1 MAYIKV
7 KDRRILERKE
17 FRDYIKLS
25 DDKVLD
31 TKKNNIDLLGDD
43 EIFVQVEDTE
53 HYWISNYG
61 RLTNNMRKDKT
72 FFFHKMNS
80 GNPER
85 SVHWTI
91 VTYDFDGSAI
101 HEETSP
107 EILVAKHF
115 LIKSTGCNKIWQWHI
130 DDDMNNNYYKNLIYV
145 SAEEYELLR
154 KHVKTVAEL
163 GREQEYYDYNTV
175 KGNPAYSI
183 WAGIYGR
190 CYGGNSL
197 LVNRCYDDAFMCDEW
212 KNSRD
217 AFAEWYSA
225 NYYECDGERM
235 AVDKDLL
242 NRGNK
247 EYAPDKYRVY
257 KIEDKYFPLITTFE
271 KEDCNVEK
279 SYIISPEGVK
289 EINEKDVTST
299 DEDISP
305 INVKTY
311 SYEIP
316 EELYKYPYLTIKK
329 TVIEKGYNHW
339 TNFHWNT
346 LTPTD
351 GITFTLKCYDE
362 LHIKE
367 YFIFDSEE
375 FYNVTEA
382 DDKTSIDI
390 ISTLWLDKHSGFVF
404 TVSDTE

>member
-1 MAYIKV
+1 MKFF
-7 KDRRILERKE
+7 RRFFNKFFVIGFIIIL
-17 FRDYIKLS
+17 IS
-25 DDKVLD
+25 II
-31 TKKNNIDLLGDD
+31 IDLSINDCIIKMIIVNLSNTIGIALLIGSIFDFSKNSND
-43 EIFVQVEDTE
+43 FMDFVSSILKDIIVSKNFLKGLEDKEKKKALEMVLTPSGNQLEQCSDIQMYFQRKIDETMEIFHTNFKTNLVVNAEIRKLDGIVQTF
-53 HYWISNYG
+53 IT
-61 RLTNNMRKDKT
+61 LT
-72 FFFHKMNS
+72 
-80 GNPER
+80 
-85 SVHWTI
+85 
-91 VTYDFDGSAI
+91 
-101 HEETSP
+101 
-107 EILVAKHF
+107 
-115 LIKSTGCNKIWQWHI
+115 
-130 DDDMNNNYYKNLIYV
+130 
-145 SAEEYELLR
+145 
-154 KHVKTVAEL
+154 
-163 GREQEYYDYNTV
+163 
-175 KGNPAYSI
+175 
-183 WAGIYGR
+183 
-190 CYGGNSL
+190 
-197 LVNRCYDDAFMCDEW
+197 
-212 KNSRD
+212 
-217 AFAEWYSA
+217 
-225 NYYECDGERM
+225 
-235 AVDKDLL
+235 
-242 NRGNK
+242 
-247 EYAPDKYRVY
+247 YRVY

-289 EINEKDVTST
+289 EISEKDITST

>member
-1 MAYIKV
+1 MKFFHRFFNKFFVIGFIT
-7 KDRRILERKE
+7 IL
-17 FRDYIKLS
+17 IS
-25 DDKVLD
+25 II
-31 TKKNNIDLLGDD
+31 IDLSINDCIIKMIIVNLSNTIGIALLIGSIFDFSKNSND
-43 EIFVQVEDTE
+43 FMDFVSSILKDIIVSKNFLKGLEDKEKKKALEMVLTPSGNQLEQCSDIQMYFQRKIDETMEIFHTNFKTNLVVNAEIRKLDGIVQTF
-53 HYWISNYG
+53 IT
-61 RLTNNMRKDKT
+61 LT
-72 FFFHKMNS
+72 
-80 GNPER
+80 
-85 SVHWTI
+85 
-91 VTYDFDGSAI
+91 
-101 HEETSP
+101 
-107 EILVAKHF
+107 
-115 LIKSTGCNKIWQWHI
+115 
-130 DDDMNNNYYKNLIYV
+130 
-145 SAEEYELLR
+145 
-154 KHVKTVAEL
+154 
-163 GREQEYYDYNTV
+163 
-175 KGNPAYSI
+175 
-183 WAGIYGR
+183 
-190 CYGGNSL
+190 
-197 LVNRCYDDAFMCDEW
+197 
-212 KNSRD
+212 
-217 AFAEWYSA
+217 
-225 NYYECDGERM
+225 
-235 AVDKDLL
+235 
-242 NRGNK
+242 
-247 EYAPDKYRVY
+247 YRVY

-289 EINEKDVTST
+289 EISEKDITST

-351 GITFTLKCYDE
+351 GITFTLKCYDG

-382 DDKTSIDI
+382 DDKTAIDI

>member
-1 MAYIKV
+1 MIIVNLSNTIGIALLIGSIFDFSKNSNDFMDFV
-7 KDRRILERKE
+7 SSILKDIIVSKNFLKGLEDKEKKKALEMVLTPSGNQLEQCSDIQMYFQRK
-17 FRDYIKLS
+17 
-25 DDKVLD
+25 
-31 TKKNNIDLLGDD
+31 IDETM
-43 EIFVQVEDTE
+43 EIFHTNFKTNLVVNAEIRKLDGIVQTF
-53 HYWISNYG
+53 IT
-61 RLTNNMRKDKT
+61 LT
-72 FFFHKMNS
+72 
-80 GNPER
+80 
-85 SVHWTI
+85 
-91 VTYDFDGSAI
+91 
-101 HEETSP
+101 
-107 EILVAKHF
+107 
-115 LIKSTGCNKIWQWHI
+115 
-130 DDDMNNNYYKNLIYV
+130 
-145 SAEEYELLR
+145 
-154 KHVKTVAEL
+154 
-163 GREQEYYDYNTV
+163 
-175 KGNPAYSI
+175 
-183 WAGIYGR
+183 
-190 CYGGNSL
+190 
-197 LVNRCYDDAFMCDEW
+197 
-212 KNSRD
+212 
-217 AFAEWYSA
+217 
-225 NYYECDGERM
+225 
-235 AVDKDLL
+235 
-242 NRGNK
+242 
-247 EYAPDKYRVY
+247 YRVY

-289 EINEKDVTST
+289 EISEKDVTST

>member
-1 MAYIKV
+1 MKFF
-7 KDRRILERKE
+7 RRFFNKFFVIGFITIL
-17 FRDYIKLS
+17 IS
-25 DDKVLD
+25 II
-31 TKKNNIDLLGDD
+31 IDLSINDCIIKMIIVNLSNTIGIALLIGSIFDFSKNSND
-43 EIFVQVEDTE
+43 FMDFVSSILKDIIVSKNFLKGLEDKEKKKALEMVLTPSGNQLEQCSDIQMYFQRKIDETMEIFHTNFKTNLVVNAEIRKLDGIVQTF
-53 HYWISNYG
+53 IT
-61 RLTNNMRKDKT
+61 LT
-72 FFFHKMNS
+72 
-80 GNPER
+80 
-85 SVHWTI
+85 
-91 VTYDFDGSAI
+91 
-101 HEETSP
+101 
-107 EILVAKHF
+107 
-115 LIKSTGCNKIWQWHI
+115 
-130 DDDMNNNYYKNLIYV
+130 
-145 SAEEYELLR
+145 
-154 KHVKTVAEL
+154 
-163 GREQEYYDYNTV
+163 
-175 KGNPAYSI
+175 
-183 WAGIYGR
+183 
-190 CYGGNSL
+190 
-197 LVNRCYDDAFMCDEW
+197 
-212 KNSRD
+212 
-217 AFAEWYSA
+217 
-225 NYYECDGERM
+225 
-235 AVDKDLL
+235 
-242 NRGNK
+242 
-247 EYAPDKYRVY
+247 YRVY

-289 EINEKDVTST
+289 EISEKDVTST

>member
-1 MAYIKV
+1 MKFF
-7 KDRRILERKE
+7 RRFFNKFFVIGFITIL
-17 FRDYIKLS
+17 IS
-25 DDKVLD
+25 II
-31 TKKNNIDLLGDD
+31 IDLSINDCIIKMIIVNLSNTIGIALLIGSIFDFSKNSND
-43 EIFVQVEDTE
+43 FMDFVSSILKDIIVSKNFLKGLKDKEKKKALEMVLTPSGNQLEQCSDIQMYFQRKIDETMEIFHTNFKTNLVVNAEVRKLDGIVQTF
-53 HYWISNYG
+53 IT
-61 RLTNNMRKDKT
+61 LT
-72 FFFHKMNS
+72 
-80 GNPER
+80 
-85 SVHWTI
+85 
-91 VTYDFDGSAI
+91 
-101 HEETSP
+101 
-107 EILVAKHF
+107 
-115 LIKSTGCNKIWQWHI
+115 
-130 DDDMNNNYYKNLIYV
+130 
-145 SAEEYELLR
+145 
-154 KHVKTVAEL
+154 
-163 GREQEYYDYNTV
+163 
-175 KGNPAYSI
+175 
-183 WAGIYGR
+183 
-190 CYGGNSL
+190 
-197 LVNRCYDDAFMCDEW
+197 
-212 KNSRD
+212 
-217 AFAEWYSA
+217 
-225 NYYECDGERM
+225 
-235 AVDKDLL
+235 
-242 NRGNK
+242 
-247 EYAPDKYRVY
+247 YRVY

-289 EINEKDVTST
+289 EISEKDITFT

-382 DDKTSIDI
+382 EDKTSIDI

>member
-1 MAYIKV
+1 MKFF
-7 KDRRILERKE
+7 RRFFNKFFVIGFITIL
-17 FRDYIKLS
+17 IS
-25 DDKVLD
+25 VI
-31 TKKNNIDLLGDD
+31 IDLSINDCIIKMIIVNLSNTIGIALLIGSIFDFSKNSND
-43 EIFVQVEDTE
+43 FMDFVSSILKDIIVSKNFLKGLEDKEKKKALEMVLTPSGNQLEQCSDIQMYFQRKIDETMEIFHTNFKTNLVVNAEIRKLDGIVQTFVT
-53 HYWISNYG
+53 
-61 RLTNNMRKDKT
+61 LT
-72 FFFHKMNS
+72 
-80 GNPER
+80 
-85 SVHWTI
+85 
-91 VTYDFDGSAI
+91 
-101 HEETSP
+101 
-107 EILVAKHF
+107 
-115 LIKSTGCNKIWQWHI
+115 
-130 DDDMNNNYYKNLIYV
+130 
-145 SAEEYELLR
+145 
-154 KHVKTVAEL
+154 
-163 GREQEYYDYNTV
+163 
-175 KGNPAYSI
+175 
-183 WAGIYGR
+183 
-190 CYGGNSL
+190 
-197 LVNRCYDDAFMCDEW
+197 
-212 KNSRD
+212 
-217 AFAEWYSA
+217 
-225 NYYECDGERM
+225 
-235 AVDKDLL
+235 
-242 NRGNK
+242 
-247 EYAPDKYRVY
+247 YRVY

-279 SYIISPEGVK
+279 SYIISPEWVK
-289 EINEKDVTST
+289 EISEKDITPT

-351 GITFTLKCYDE
+351 GITFTLKCYDG

>member
-1 MAYIKV
+1 MKFF
-7 KDRRILERKE
+7 RRFFNEFFVIGFITIL
-17 FRDYIKLS
+17 IS
-25 DDKVLD
+25 II
-31 TKKNNIDLLGDD
+31 IDLSINDCIIKMIIVNLSNTIGIALLIGSIFDFSKNSND
-43 EIFVQVEDTE
+43 FMDFVSSILKDIIVSKNFLKGLEDKEKKKALEMVLTPSGNQLEQCSDIQMYFQRKIDETMEIFHTNFKTNLVVNAEIRKLDGIVQTF
-53 HYWISNYG
+53 IT
-61 RLTNNMRKDKT
+61 LT
-72 FFFHKMNS
+72 
-80 GNPER
+80 
-85 SVHWTI
+85 
-91 VTYDFDGSAI
+91 
-101 HEETSP
+101 
-107 EILVAKHF
+107 
-115 LIKSTGCNKIWQWHI
+115 
-130 DDDMNNNYYKNLIYV
+130 
-145 SAEEYELLR
+145 
-154 KHVKTVAEL
+154 
-163 GREQEYYDYNTV
+163 
-175 KGNPAYSI
+175 
-183 WAGIYGR
+183 
-190 CYGGNSL
+190 
-197 LVNRCYDDAFMCDEW
+197 
-212 KNSRD
+212 
-217 AFAEWYSA
+217 
-225 NYYECDGERM
+225 
-235 AVDKDLL
+235 
-242 NRGNK
+242 
-247 EYAPDKYRVY
+247 YRVY

-289 EINEKDVTST
+289 EISEKDVTST

>member
-1 MAYIKV
+1 MDFVSSIL
-7 KDRRILERKE
+7 KDIIVSKNFLKGLEDKEKKKALEMVLTPSGNQLEQCSDIQMYFQRK
-17 FRDYIKLS
+17 
-25 DDKVLD
+25 
-31 TKKNNIDLLGDD
+31 IDETM
-43 EIFVQVEDTE
+43 EIFHTNFKTNLVVNAEIRKLDGIVQTF
-53 HYWISNYG
+53 IT
-61 RLTNNMRKDKT
+61 LT
-72 FFFHKMNS
+72 
-80 GNPER
+80 
-85 SVHWTI
+85 
-91 VTYDFDGSAI
+91 
-101 HEETSP
+101 
-107 EILVAKHF
+107 
-115 LIKSTGCNKIWQWHI
+115 
-130 DDDMNNNYYKNLIYV
+130 
-145 SAEEYELLR
+145 
-154 KHVKTVAEL
+154 
-163 GREQEYYDYNTV
+163 
-175 KGNPAYSI
+175 
-183 WAGIYGR
+183 
-190 CYGGNSL
+190 
-197 LVNRCYDDAFMCDEW
+197 
-212 KNSRD
+212 
-217 AFAEWYSA
+217 
-225 NYYECDGERM
+225 
-235 AVDKDLL
+235 
-242 NRGNK
+242 
-247 EYAPDKYRVY
+247 YRVY

-289 EINEKDVTST
+289 EISEKDVTST

>member
-1 MAYIKV
+1 MKFF
-7 KDRRILERKE
+7 RRFFNKFFVIGFITIL
-17 FRDYIKLS
+17 IS
-25 DDKVLD
+25 II
-31 TKKNNIDLLGDD
+31 IDLSINDCIIKMIIVNLSNTIGIALLIGSIFDFSKNSND
-43 EIFVQVEDTE
+43 FMDFVSSILKDIIVSKNFLKGLEDKEKKKALEMVLTPSGNQLEQCSDIQMYFQRKIDETMEIFHTNFKTNLVVNAEVRKLDGIVQTF
-53 HYWISNYG
+53 IT
-61 RLTNNMRKDKT
+61 LT
-72 FFFHKMNS
+72 
-80 GNPER
+80 
-85 SVHWTI
+85 
-91 VTYDFDGSAI
+91 
-101 HEETSP
+101 
-107 EILVAKHF
+107 
-115 LIKSTGCNKIWQWHI
+115 
-130 DDDMNNNYYKNLIYV
+130 
-145 SAEEYELLR
+145 
-154 KHVKTVAEL
+154 
-163 GREQEYYDYNTV
+163 
-175 KGNPAYSI
+175 
-183 WAGIYGR
+183 
-190 CYGGNSL
+190 
-197 LVNRCYDDAFMCDEW
+197 
-212 KNSRD
+212 
-217 AFAEWYSA
+217 
-225 NYYECDGERM
+225 
-235 AVDKDLL
+235 
-242 NRGNK
+242 
-247 EYAPDKYRVY
+247 YRVY

-289 EINEKDVTST
+289 EISEKDITFT

-382 DDKTSIDI
+382 EDKTSIDI

>member
-1 MAYIKV
+1 MKFF
-7 KDRRILERKE
+7 RRFFNKFFVIGFITIL
-17 FRDYIKLS
+17 IS
-25 DDKVLD
+25 II
-31 TKKNNIDLLGDD
+31 IDLSINDCIIKMIIVNLSNTIGIALLIGSIFDFSKNSND
-43 EIFVQVEDTE
+43 FMDFVSSILKDIIVSKNFLKGLEDKEKKKALEMVLTPSGNQLEQCSDIQMYFQRKIDETMEIFHTNFKTNLVVNAEIRKLDGIVQTF
-53 HYWISNYG
+53 IT
-61 RLTNNMRKDKT
+61 LT
-72 FFFHKMNS
+72 
-80 GNPER
+80 
-85 SVHWTI
+85 
-91 VTYDFDGSAI
+91 
-101 HEETSP
+101 
-107 EILVAKHF
+107 
-115 LIKSTGCNKIWQWHI
+115 
-130 DDDMNNNYYKNLIYV
+130 
-145 SAEEYELLR
+145 
-154 KHVKTVAEL
+154 
-163 GREQEYYDYNTV
+163 
-175 KGNPAYSI
+175 
-183 WAGIYGR
+183 
-190 CYGGNSL
+190 
-197 LVNRCYDDAFMCDEW
+197 
-212 KNSRD
+212 
-217 AFAEWYSA
+217 
-225 NYYECDGERM
+225 
-235 AVDKDLL
+235 
-242 NRGNK
+242 
-247 EYAPDKYRVY
+247 YRVY

-289 EINEKDVTST
+289 EISEKDITST

>member
-1 MAYIKV
+1 MKFF
-7 KDRRILERKE
+7 RRFFNKFFVIGFITIL
-17 FRDYIKLS
+17 IS
-25 DDKVLD
+25 II
-31 TKKNNIDLLGDD
+31 IDLSINDCIIKMIIVNLSNTIGIALLIGSIFDFSKNSND
-43 EIFVQVEDTE
+43 FMDFVSSILKDIIVSKNFLKGLEDKEKKKALEMVLTPSGNQLEQCSDIQMYFQRKIDETMEIFHTNFKTNLVVNAEVRKLDGIVQTF
-53 HYWISNYG
+53 IT
-61 RLTNNMRKDKT
+61 LT
-72 FFFHKMNS
+72 
-80 GNPER
+80 
-85 SVHWTI
+85 
-91 VTYDFDGSAI
+91 
-101 HEETSP
+101 
-107 EILVAKHF
+107 
-115 LIKSTGCNKIWQWHI
+115 
-130 DDDMNNNYYKNLIYV
+130 
-145 SAEEYELLR
+145 
-154 KHVKTVAEL
+154 
-163 GREQEYYDYNTV
+163 
-175 KGNPAYSI
+175 
-183 WAGIYGR
+183 
-190 CYGGNSL
+190 
-197 LVNRCYDDAFMCDEW
+197 
-212 KNSRD
+212 
-217 AFAEWYSA
+217 
-225 NYYECDGERM
+225 
-235 AVDKDLL
+235 
-242 NRGNK
+242 
-247 EYAPDKYRVY
+247 YRVY

-289 EINEKDVTST
+289 EISEKDITFT

>member
-1 MAYIKV
+1 MKFF
-7 KDRRILERKE
+7 RRFFNKFFVIGFITIL
-17 FRDYIKLS
+17 IS
-25 DDKVLD
+25 II
-31 TKKNNIDLLGDD
+31 IDLSINDCIIKMIIVNLSNTIGIALLIGSIFDFSKNSND
-43 EIFVQVEDTE
+43 FMDFVSSILKDIIVSKNFLKGLEDKEKKKALEMVLTPSGNQLEQCSDIQMYFQRKIDETMEIFHTNFKTNLVVNAEVRKLDGIVQTF
-53 HYWISNYG
+53 IT
-61 RLTNNMRKDKT
+61 LT
-72 FFFHKMNS
+72 
-80 GNPER
+80 
-85 SVHWTI
+85 
-91 VTYDFDGSAI
+91 
-101 HEETSP
+101 
-107 EILVAKHF
+107 
-115 LIKSTGCNKIWQWHI
+115 
-130 DDDMNNNYYKNLIYV
+130 
-145 SAEEYELLR
+145 
-154 KHVKTVAEL
+154 
-163 GREQEYYDYNTV
+163 
-175 KGNPAYSI
+175 
-183 WAGIYGR
+183 
-190 CYGGNSL
+190 
-197 LVNRCYDDAFMCDEW
+197 
-212 KNSRD
+212 
-217 AFAEWYSA
+217 
-225 NYYECDGERM
+225 
-235 AVDKDLL
+235 
-242 NRGNK
+242 
-247 EYAPDKYRVY
+247 YRVY

-289 EINEKDVTST
+289 EISEKDITFT

-329 TVIEKGYNHW
+329 TIIEKGYNHW

>member
-1 MAYIKV
+1 MKFF
-7 KDRRILERKE
+7 RRFFNKFFVIGFITIL
-17 FRDYIKLS
+17 IS
-25 DDKVLD
+25 II
-31 TKKNNIDLLGDD
+31 IDLSINDCIIKMIIVNLSNTIGIALLIGSIFDFSKNSND
-43 EIFVQVEDTE
+43 FMDFVSSILKDIIVSKNFLKGLEDKEKKKALEMVLTPSGNQLEQCSDIQMYFQRKIDETMEIFHTNFKTNLVVNAEVRKLDGIVQTF
-53 HYWISNYG
+53 IT
-61 RLTNNMRKDKT
+61 LT
-72 FFFHKMNS
+72 
-80 GNPER
+80 
-85 SVHWTI
+85 
-91 VTYDFDGSAI
+91 
-101 HEETSP
+101 
-107 EILVAKHF
+107 
-115 LIKSTGCNKIWQWHI
+115 
-130 DDDMNNNYYKNLIYV
+130 
-145 SAEEYELLR
+145 
-154 KHVKTVAEL
+154 
-163 GREQEYYDYNTV
+163 
-175 KGNPAYSI
+175 
-183 WAGIYGR
+183 
-190 CYGGNSL
+190 
-197 LVNRCYDDAFMCDEW
+197 
-212 KNSRD
+212 
-217 AFAEWYSA
+217 
-225 NYYECDGERM
+225 
-235 AVDKDLL
+235 
-242 NRGNK
+242 
-247 EYAPDKYRVY
+247 YRVY

-289 EINEKDVTST
+289 EISEKDITFT
-299 DEDISP
+299 DENISP

-382 DDKTSIDI
+382 EDKTSIDI

>member
-1 MAYIKV
+1 MKFF
-7 KDRRILERKE
+7 RRFFNKFFVIGFITIL
-17 FRDYIKLS
+17 IS
-25 DDKVLD
+25 VI
-31 TKKNNIDLLGDD
+31 IDLSINDCIIKMIIVNLSNTIGIALLIGSIFDFSKNSND
-43 EIFVQVEDTE
+43 FMDFVSSILKDIIVSKNFLKGLEDKEKKKALEMVLTPSGNQLEQCSDIQMYFQRKIDETMEIFHTNFKTNLVVNAEIRKLDGIVQTFVT
-53 HYWISNYG
+53 
-61 RLTNNMRKDKT
+61 LT
-72 FFFHKMNS
+72 
-80 GNPER
+80 
-85 SVHWTI
+85 
-91 VTYDFDGSAI
+91 
-101 HEETSP
+101 
-107 EILVAKHF
+107 
-115 LIKSTGCNKIWQWHI
+115 
-130 DDDMNNNYYKNLIYV
+130 
-145 SAEEYELLR
+145 
-154 KHVKTVAEL
+154 
-163 GREQEYYDYNTV
+163 
-175 KGNPAYSI
+175 
-183 WAGIYGR
+183 
-190 CYGGNSL
+190 
-197 LVNRCYDDAFMCDEW
+197 
-212 KNSRD
+212 
-217 AFAEWYSA
+217 
-225 NYYECDGERM
+225 
-235 AVDKDLL
+235 
-242 NRGNK
+242 
-247 EYAPDKYRVY
+247 YRVY

-289 EINEKDVTST
+289 EISEKDITPT

-351 GITFTLKCYDE
+351 GITFTLKCYDG

-390 ISTLWLDKHSGFVF
+390 ISTLWFDKHSGFVF

>member
-1 MAYIKV
+1 MKFF
-7 KDRRILERKE
+7 RRFFNKFFVIGFITIL
-17 FRDYIKLS
+17 IS
-25 DDKVLD
+25 II
-31 TKKNNIDLLGDD
+31 IDLSINDCIIKMIIVNLSNTIGIALLIGSIFDFSKNSND
-43 EIFVQVEDTE
+43 FMDFVSSILKDIIVSKNFLKGLEDKEKKKALEMVLTPSGNQLEQCSDIQMYFQRKIDETMEIFHTNFKTNLVVNAEIRKLDGIVQTF
-53 HYWISNYG
+53 IT
-61 RLTNNMRKDKT
+61 LT
-72 FFFHKMNS
+72 
-80 GNPER
+80 
-85 SVHWTI
+85 
-91 VTYDFDGSAI
+91 
-101 HEETSP
+101 
-107 EILVAKHF
+107 
-115 LIKSTGCNKIWQWHI
+115 
-130 DDDMNNNYYKNLIYV
+130 
-145 SAEEYELLR
+145 
-154 KHVKTVAEL
+154 
-163 GREQEYYDYNTV
+163 
-175 KGNPAYSI
+175 
-183 WAGIYGR
+183 
-190 CYGGNSL
+190 
-197 LVNRCYDDAFMCDEW
+197 
-212 KNSRD
+212 
-217 AFAEWYSA
+217 
-225 NYYECDGERM
+225 
-235 AVDKDLL
+235 
-242 NRGNK
+242 
-247 EYAPDKYRVY
+247 YRVY

-351 GITFTLKCYDE
+351 GIAFTLKCYDE

>member
-1 MAYIKV
+1 MKFF
-7 KDRRILERKE
+7 RRFFNKFFVIGFITIL
-17 FRDYIKLS
+17 IS
-25 DDKVLD
+25 II
-31 TKKNNIDLLGDD
+31 IDLSINDCIIKMIIVNLSNTIGIALLIGSIFDFSKNSND
-43 EIFVQVEDTE
+43 FMDFVSSILKDIIVSKNFLKGLEDKEKKKALEMVLTPSGNQLEQCSDIQMYFQRKIDETMEIFHTNFKTNLVVNAEIRKLDGIVQTF
-53 HYWISNYG
+53 IT
-61 RLTNNMRKDKT
+61 LT
-72 FFFHKMNS
+72 
-80 GNPER
+80 
-85 SVHWTI
+85 
-91 VTYDFDGSAI
+91 
-101 HEETSP
+101 
-107 EILVAKHF
+107 
-115 LIKSTGCNKIWQWHI
+115 
-130 DDDMNNNYYKNLIYV
+130 
-145 SAEEYELLR
+145 
-154 KHVKTVAEL
+154 
-163 GREQEYYDYNTV
+163 
-175 KGNPAYSI
+175 
-183 WAGIYGR
+183 
-190 CYGGNSL
+190 
-197 LVNRCYDDAFMCDEW
+197 
-212 KNSRD
+212 
-217 AFAEWYSA
+217 
-225 NYYECDGERM
+225 
-235 AVDKDLL
+235 
-242 NRGNK
+242 
-247 EYAPDKYRVY
+247 YRVY

-289 EINEKDVTST
+289 EISEKDVTST

-375 FYNVTEA
+375 FYNITEA